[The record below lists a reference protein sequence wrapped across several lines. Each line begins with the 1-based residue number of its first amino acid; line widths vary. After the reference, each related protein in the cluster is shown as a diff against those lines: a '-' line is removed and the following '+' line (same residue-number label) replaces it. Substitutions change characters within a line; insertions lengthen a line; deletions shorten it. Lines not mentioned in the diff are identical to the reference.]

1 MVGGTHM
8 ETEKQLLGALL
19 DMTAEQQQATA
30 VALSKLE
37 RQAQALDA
45 VIQRAHQA
53 AGEMEQAAR
62 KAAPTLQQAV
72 KEGVDQSFAKHLGD
86 AAHAA
91 TKALETAS
99 RPLLGKVERV
109 TQAAE
114 ELDERLNGILRKLGW
129 KWAMVAGGCTVAGI
143 VALSVLG
150 WGAIWWQRNEIA
162 RLNEDIVQLKQQA
175 AELEKRKARIKLTEC
190 DGRLCAYAA
199 SDQGGNYRINW
210 PAPWYANDGSPLVIL
225 RGY

>member
-1 MVGGTHM
+1 M

-19 DMTAEQQQATA
+19 DLTAEQQQVAA

-45 VIQRAHQA
+45 VIQRAHRA

-62 KAAPTLQQAV
+62 KATPTLQQVV
-72 KEGVDQSFAKHLGD
+72 KEGVDQSLAKHLGD

-99 RPLLGKVERV
+99 RPLLGKVTQV

-114 ELDERLNGILRKLGW
+114 KLEERLNGILRKLGW
-129 KWAMVAGGCTVAGI
+129 KWAVVAGGCTVAGI

-162 RLNEDIVQLKQQA
+162 RLNADIAQLQQQA
-175 AELEKRKARIKLTEC
+175 AELEKRKARIKLAEC
-190 DGRLCAYAA
+190 DGRLWSCNLFVDTRFLKGSFASRNLWVTGSLRSSAA
-199 SDQGGNYRINW
+199 
-210 PAPWYANDGSPLVIL
+210 
-225 RGY
+225 

>member
-1 MVGGTHM
+1 M

-62 KAAPTLQQAV
+62 KAAPTLQQVV
-72 KEGVDQSFAKHLGD
+72 KAGVDESLARHLSD
-86 AAHAA
+86 ATHTA
-91 TKALETAS
+91 TQALETAS
-99 RPLLGKVERV
+99 RPLLGKVARV

-114 ELDERLNGILRKLGW
+114 KLDERLSGILKKLGW

-162 RLNEDIVQLKQQA
+162 RLRADIAQLQQQA

-210 PAPWYANDGSPLVIL
+210 PAPRYANDGSPLVIL

>member
-1 MVGGTHM
+1 M

-19 DMTAEQQQATA
+19 DMTAEQQQAAAA
-30 VALSKLE
+30 VLSKLE
-37 RQAQALDA
+37 RQTQALDA

-53 AGEMEQAAR
+53 AGEMEQVAR
-62 KAAPTLQQAV
+62 KAAPTLQQVV
-72 KEGVDQSFAKHLGD
+72 KEGVDQSLAKNLGD
-86 AAHAA
+86 ASHAA

-114 ELDERLNGILRKLGW
+114 KLDERLNGILRKLGL

-143 VALSVLG
+143 VALSLLG
-150 WGAIWWQRNEIA
+150 WGAIWWQRNEIV
-162 RLNEDIVQLKQQA
+162 RLNEDIAQLKQQA

-225 RGY
+225 KGY

>member
-1 MVGGTHM
+1 M

-19 DMTAEQQQATA
+19 DMTAEQQQAAAA
-30 VALSKLE
+30 VLSKLE

-45 VIQRAHQA
+45 VIQRAHRA

-72 KEGVDQSFAKHLGD
+72 KEGVDKSLANNLGD

-99 RPLLGKVERV
+99 RPLLGRVERV

-114 ELDERLNGILRKLGW
+114 KLEERLNGILRKLGW
-129 KWAMVAGGCTVAGI
+129 KWAMVAGGCTAIGI

-150 WGAIWWQRNEIA
+150 WGAIWWQRNEIGQ
-162 RLNEDIVQLKQQA
+162 LNADIAQLKQQA
-175 AELEKRKARIKLTEC
+175 AELEKRKARIKLAEC
-190 DGRLCAYAA
+190 DGRLCVYAA
-199 SDQGGNYRINW
+199 SDQGGNYKSNW
-210 PAPWYANDGSPLVIL
+210 SAPWYAKEDGSPLVIL
-225 RGY
+225 KGY